1 MTPESE
7 RVKLW
12 REANKERYNQRMKEY
27 MKARRAKKAQEK
39 KDAKFIVT
47 TIPYKPDA

>member
-12 REANKERYNQRMKEY
+12 RQANKDRYNQRMKEY
-27 MKARRAKKAQEK
+27 MKARRKKQ
-39 KDAKFIVT
+39 KDASNNPAPR
-47 TIPYKPDA
+47 IPA

>member
-12 REANKERYNQRMKEY
+12 REANKERYNKRMKEY
-27 MKARRAKKAQEK
+27 MKDRRARIKKKNANNPP
-39 KDAKFIVT
+39 AP
-47 TIPYKPDA
+47 IPA